1 MRPLREAQAKVLSG
15 VRRLPVTEVELG
27 GAAGL
32 VLAEGVRAPHDV
44 PPFANSAMDGYAV
57 IAADVAAAPVTLQ
70 VVEDVAAG
78 RVATVAVTPGSAVKI
93 MTGAT
98 IPEGADAVVP
108 VEVTHQE
115 GDRVEILE
123 AVPKGAS
130 VRAAGGDVAAG
141 SPVLRTG
148 ERMGPAH
155 LAVLASIGVG
165 RVKTHRRPKVAIM
178 STGDELRSPD
188 TAELGPGLIRDTNRP
203 LLTALL
209 SELGVEVL
217 DLGIVPD
224 DEEALRSA
232 LLRASAESDAVVTS
246 GGVSMGDYDLV
257 KQVVG
262 DLGGVEVWQTAMQ
275 PAKPF
280 AFGRLGATPFFGLP
294 GNPVSVMVAFEQFT
308 RPALLQMMGSEKLFR
323 PRLEGVLLGGAETD
337 PAKTVFLRVRTW
349 WEGGILY
356 AESSGGQSSN
366 VLSALAAADAFAVVP
381 AGVSTVPA
389 GGPVTLEMFRHPE
402 SRTGAEALAQ

>member
-1 MRPLREAQAKVLSG
+1 
-15 VRRLPVTEVELG
+15 
-27 GAAGL
+27 
-32 VLAEGVRAPHDV
+32 
-44 PPFANSAMDGYAV
+44 
-57 IAADVAAAPVTLQ
+57 
-70 VVEDVAAG
+70 
-78 RVATVAVTPGSAVKI
+78 VAVTPGSAVKI

-108 VEVTHQE
+108 VEVTRQE

-257 KQVVG
+257 KQLVG

-280 AFGRLGATPFFGLP
+280 AFGRLGGTPFFGLP

-308 RPALLQMMGSEKLFR
+308 RPALVQMMGSEKLFR
-323 PRLEGVLLGGAETD
+323 PRLNGVLMGGAETD

-381 AGVSTVPA
+381 EGVSTVPA
-389 GGPVTLEMFRHPE
+389 GGPVILEMFRYPE
-402 SRTGAEALAQ
+402 SRTAAEALGE

>member
-1 MRPLREAQAKVLSG
+1 MRPLRDAQATVLSAI
-15 VRRLPVTEVELG
+15 RRLPVTEVELG
-27 GAAGL
+27 DALGL
-32 VLAEGVRAPHDV
+32 VLAEEVRAPHDV

-78 RVATVAVTPGSAVKI
+78 RVPTLAVTPGSAIKI

-108 VEVTHQE
+108 VEVTRQD

-123 AVPKGAS
+123 GVPKGAS

-141 SPVLRTG
+141 STVLRTG

-165 RVKTHRRPKVAIM
+165 RVKTYARPKVAIM
-178 STGDELRSPD
+178 STGDELRPPD

-203 LLTALL
+203 LLGALL
-209 SELGVEVL
+209 AEVGVEVI
-217 DLGIVPD
+217 DLGIIPD
-224 DEEALRSA
+224 DEATLRSA
-232 LLRASAESDAVVTS
+232 LRRASSEADAVVTS
-246 GGVSMGDYDLV
+246 GGVSMGEYDLV
-257 KQVVG
+257 KQLVG
-262 DLGGVEVWQTAMQ
+262 ELGGIEVWQTAMQ

-280 AFGRLGATPFFGLP
+280 AFGRLGGTPFFGLP

-323 PRLEGVLLGGAETD
+323 PRLEGVLVGGAETD

-349 WEGGILY
+349 WEHGALF
-356 AESSGGQSSN
+356 AESSGVQSSN

-381 AGVSTVPA
+381 EGVSTVPD
-389 GGPVTLEMFRHPE
+389 GGPVTLEMFRQPE
-402 SRTGAEALAQ
+402 SRTAAEALAQ